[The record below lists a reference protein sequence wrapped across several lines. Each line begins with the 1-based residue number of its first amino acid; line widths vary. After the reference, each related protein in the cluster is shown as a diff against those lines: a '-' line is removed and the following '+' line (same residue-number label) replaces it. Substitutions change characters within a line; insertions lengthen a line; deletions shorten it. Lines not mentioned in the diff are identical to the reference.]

1 MGHVIRTLTADKDC
15 DFDEILLEINEEAH
29 HFSDHHDPSAFGAIA
44 RAKPVLCN
52 REAAE
57 AYLMEN
63 RPAYTAMAVRFHD
76 TEQVDSKRVSYLEKK
91 LRDAETALTG
101 YKASHRVCD
110 RKAAYVTC
118 PVCGSKVSTKHMV
131 RRTRCPVCD
140 RGELR
145 SASAI
150 KAIERLAEARDQIE
164 AQLKA
169 ERDRLGD
176 KAPVCWLVQCEYHC

>member
-1 MGHVIRTLTADKDC
+1 MGHAIHTIVADEDC
-15 DFDEILLEINEEAH
+15 DFNEILLDINDEAYH
-29 HFSDHHDPSAFGAIA
+29 SGDNHDPHAFRSIRRATGICRNRKEAENLLIERSRTYEAI
-44 RAKPVLCN
+44 
-52 REAAE
+52 
-57 AYLMEN
+57 
-63 RPAYTAMAVRFHD
+63 AVRFHD
-76 TEQVDSKRVSYLEKK
+76 TEQVGSKRVSYLEKK
-91 LRDAETALTG
+91 LRDAETVLAG
-101 YKASHRVCD
+101 YTASHRVCD

-150 KAIERLAEARDQIE
+150 KAIERLAEARDQVE
-164 AQLKA
+164 VLLKA

-176 KAPVCWLVQCEYHC
+176 KAPVCWLVQYEYHC